1 VNNVS
6 AEGSGTNGDFHL
18 MEQLGA
24 YGCPEP
30 IHLAGEPT
38 AAHVE
43 YLDLL
48 PNRSSAPLL
57 PEAVA
62 EFQGRPVIYLLDA
75 KAADEASGR
84 DAVAVPNLQQ
94 LLANRSEQAC
104 LGIVRP
110 GQLDVYPIN
119 LDRKQL
125 AKAPPRVIQRSAPD
139 APTFFQSLAAG
150 TVPLE
155 GQPKEADSVFREI
168 HRLLSKASSA
178 LVGRMNPLDVLSVTG
193 RALFFR
199 FLFDREIIREPERD
213 EICHPAKDLKDC
225 FSDAEKAAATSCWL
239 DETFNGDLLPL
250 GLDMPRDADQEDRR
264 KAYIKLYRKL
274 GADTQ
279 QEVFLHLQA
288 IVRGW
293 QSHGRSFQRRLD
305 WDDFNFAHIPIG
317 VLSQVYETFSRQW
330 DGELAKK
337 TSTYYTPKNIAR
349 CLVEEAF
356 GGLEKPADARVLDST
371 CGAGIFLVLA
381 FRKLVRARW
390 EKDGQRPDTRA
401 IQRILYNQICGF
413 DVSESAL
420 RLAALALYVTAIEL
434 NGSTRPPKSLKFP
447 LGLQEQ
453 QVLINVGRRAAK
465 NQNGFVLGSLGAEV
479 PDRFNGVFDVVI
491 GNPPWTRLR
500 ADKKEKDEDKRMEQK
515 RLKELAGEFT
525 AISRRVLIARG
536 LDDIAKDYTNPDNDP
551 DLAFVW
557 RAAEW
562 AKPGG
567 LIAMALPGR
576 ILLKQSH
583 QGKGARTALIRGL
596 KITGIINGS
605 NLSDTNVWPKMN
617 QPFMLFFARN
627 AVSPPEHQFFVTHHW
642 TEVDL
647 AGSGGNLPVV
657 T

>member
-1 VNNVS
+1 
-6 AEGSGTNGDFHL
+6 
-18 MEQLGA
+18 
-24 YGCPEP
+24 
-30 IHLAGEPT
+30 
-38 AAHVE
+38 
-43 YLDLL
+43 
-48 PNRSSAPLL
+48 
-57 PEAVA
+57 
-62 EFQGRPVIYLLDA
+62 
-75 KAADEASGR
+75 
-84 DAVAVPNLQQ
+84 
-94 LLANRSEQAC
+94 
-104 LGIVRP
+104 
-110 GQLDVYPIN
+110 
-119 LDRKQL
+119 
-125 AKAPPRVIQRSAPD
+125 
-139 APTFFQSLAAG
+139 
-150 TVPLE
+150 
-155 GQPKEADSVFREI
+155 
-168 HRLLSKASSA
+168 
-178 LVGRMNPLDVLSVTG
+178 
-193 RALFFR
+193 
-199 FLFDREIIREPERD
+199 
-213 EICHPAKDLKDC
+213 
-225 FSDAEKAAATSCWL
+225 
-239 DETFNGDLLPL
+239 
-250 GLDMPRDADQEDRR
+250 
-264 KAYIKLYRKL
+264 
-274 GADTQ
+274 
-279 QEVFLHLQA
+279 
-288 IVRGW
+288 
-293 QSHGRSFQRRLD
+293 
-305 WDDFNFAHIPIG
+305 
-317 VLSQVYETFSRQW
+317 
-330 DGELAKK
+330 
-337 TSTYYTPKNIAR
+337 
-349 CLVEEAF
+349 
-356 GGLEKPADARVLDST
+356 
-371 CGAGIFLVLA
+371 VLA